1 MTAITETKKRMTAKK
16 ARLMDIAKGRYTP
29 ADGMKPG
36 YILTPYG
43 MRVSRAR
50 VMATVVSKFVSEDK
64 NFASVTI
71 DDGTETMRAKSFG
84 TTKFFDNV
92 NLGDSVDVIGKIRYY
107 NDEIYIAPEIVIK
120 ITDPNFE
127 SLRRL
132 ELVKQYMSWKRKN
145 EIMSEALKK
154 YAPDKVMEA
163 VKGEMSAE
171 DAESLLEFLS
181 APIAAEEKKDVGEE
195 AKKAVLNIVN
205 ELDKGEGVAYSEL
218 MSKAGVDEKTFE
230 KVVNDLLE
238 EGTCYEPRPG
248 QLKKC

>member
-1 MTAITETKKRMTAKK
+1 MVTDTKKRMTAKK
-16 ARLMDIAKGRYTP
+16 ARIIDVVKGRYKP
-29 ADGMKPG
+29 AEGMTPG
-36 YILTPYG
+36 YIMTPFG
-43 MRVSRAR
+43 MKVSRAR
-50 VMATVVSKFVSEDK
+50 IIATVVNKFVSEDK

-84 TTKFFDNV
+84 STKFFDNV
-92 NLGDSVDVIGKIRYY
+92 NLGDSVDVIGKVREY
-107 NDEIYIAPEIVIK
+107 NDEIYMAPEIVIK
-120 ITDPNFE
+120 IIDPNFE

-132 ELVKQYMSWKRKN
+132 ELVKQYMDWKRKN
-145 EIMSEALKK
+145 EIISAALKK
-154 YAPDKVMEA
+154 YAPDKVMES
-163 VKGEMSAE
+163 VKGEMSEE

-181 APIAAEEKKDVGEE
+181 APVAEVKKDISEE
-195 AKKAVLNIVN
+195 AKKAVLNIIT

-218 MSKAGVDEKTFE
+218 MAKSAVDEKTFD

>member
-1 MTAITETKKRMTAKK
+1 MVTDTKKRMTAKK
-16 ARLMDIAKGRYTP
+16 ARIIDIAKGRYKP
-29 ADGMKPG
+29 ADGMIPG
-36 YILTPYG
+36 YVMTPFG
-43 MRVSRAR
+43 MKVSRAR
-50 VMATVVSKFVSEDK
+50 IIATVVNKFVSEDK
-64 NFASVTI
+64 NFASVTL
-71 DDGTETMRAKSFG
+71 DDGTDTMRAKSFG
-84 TTKFFDNV
+84 STKFFDNV

-107 NDEIYIAPEIVIK
+107 NDEVYMAPEIVIK

-132 ELVKQYMSWKRKN
+132 ELVKQYLDWKRKK

-154 YAPDKVMEA
+154 YEPGKVMEA
-163 VKGEMSAE
+163 VKGEMSEE

-181 APIAAEEKKDVGEE
+181 APAAEEKKDISED
-195 AKKAVLNIVN
+195 AKKAVLNIIT
-205 ELDKGEGVAYSEL
+205 ELDKGEGVAYAEL
-218 MSKAGVDEKTFE
+218 MSKTGVDAETFD

>member
-1 MTAITETKKRMTAKK
+1 MQTTETKKRMTAKK
-16 ARLMDIAKGRYTP
+16 ARIIDVVKGRYKP
-29 ADGMKPG
+29 ADGMIPG

-43 MRVSRAR
+43 MKVSRAR
-50 VMATVVSKFVSEDK
+50 VLATVVSKFVSEDK
-64 NFASVTI
+64 NFASVTL

-92 NLGDSVDVIGKIRYY
+92 NLGDSTDVIGKVRMY

-132 ELVKQYMSWKRKN
+132 ELVKQYMDWKRKN
-145 EIMSEALKK
+145 EIISAALKNGE
-154 YAPDKVMEA
+154 AGKVMDI
-163 VKGEMSAE
+163 VKGEMNQE
-171 DAESLLEFLS
+171 DAESLLEHLS
-181 APIAAEEKKDVGEE
+181 APAAAEEKKDLSEE
-195 AKKAVLNIVN
+195 AKKAVLNIIT
-205 ELDKGEGVAYSEL
+205 ELDKGDGVTYSEL
-218 MSKAGVDEKTFE
+218 MSKSGVDEKTFD
-230 KVVNDLLE
+230 KAVNDLLE